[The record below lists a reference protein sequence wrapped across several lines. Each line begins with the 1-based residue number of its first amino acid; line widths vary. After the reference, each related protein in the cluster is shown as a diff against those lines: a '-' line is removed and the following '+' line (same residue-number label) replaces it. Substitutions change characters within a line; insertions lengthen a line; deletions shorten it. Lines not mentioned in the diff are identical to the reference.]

1 MIFFYGIR
9 LPASF
14 VTNFASGRCSWS
26 RVSCLPPR
34 NMSVSK
40 HPPGIP
46 TSAYCVCAP
55 CICCSNHAEGKR
67 VLGTFTWT
75 RWTSHPQGTNPTVW
89 LLRHQ
94 QGRVTPTDSIAT
106 NKRSLCVVPAPC
118 QFIWMAREPL
128 CVSFAPHFPYFV
140 ARRHVSCSNLAHMLA
155 FVRVNVCYTFL
166 CWGKAWLWI
175 LQIVLAHYFR
185 LTFFLGRNTV
195 IAIDKVKLRIR
206 KNRKQRC

>member
-1 MIFFYGIR
+1 MIFFGIR

-26 RVSCLPPR
+26 RVSCLPPL

-40 HPPGIP
+40 HPRGIP
-46 TSAYCVCAP
+46 TSVYCVCAP
-55 CICCSNHAEGKR
+55 CIYCSNHAEGKR

-94 QGRVTPTDSIAT
+94 QGRVTPTDSIVT
-106 NKRSLCVVPAPC
+106 NKRSLCVVPPPC
-118 QFIWMAREPL
+118 QFIWMARELL

-140 ARRHVSCSNLAHMLA
+140 ARRYVSWSN
-155 FVRVNVCYTFL
+155 VWYTFL

-175 LQIVLAHYFR
+175 LQIVLAPYFR

-195 IAIDKVKLRIR
+195 NAIDKDKLRSR